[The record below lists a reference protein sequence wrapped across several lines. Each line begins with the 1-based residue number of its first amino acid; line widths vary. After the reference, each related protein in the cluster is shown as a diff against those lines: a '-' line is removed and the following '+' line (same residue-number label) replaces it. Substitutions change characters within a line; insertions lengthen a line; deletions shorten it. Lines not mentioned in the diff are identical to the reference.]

1 MWDKGGNPE
10 QPWQG
15 LPILEHW
22 SLPAVGTE
30 VMESQVYLAVMEGV
44 VVAALVVRVP
54 AIQMALELVTVAA
67 TR

>member
-1 MWDKGGNPE
+1 M
-10 QPWQG
+10 
-15 LPILEHW
+15 EHW
-22 SLPAVGTE
+22 SLLAVGTE
-30 VMESQVYLAVMEGV
+30 VMDSQVYLAVMEGV